1 MFWGSFS
8 FDKKGPCHVWEPETP
23 QEKKD
28 RKADLNARN
37 SLIKKAN
44 RQKWEKEQR
53 KWLSDWKKAHGRAP
67 RGVRKV

>member
-1 MFWGSFS
+1 
-8 FDKKGPCHVWEPETP
+8 VWEPETP

-28 RKADLNARN
+28 HKADLNTRN

-53 KWLSDWKKAHGRAP
+53 KWLRD
-67 RGVRKV
+67 

>member
-28 RKADLNARN
+28 HKADLNTRN

-44 RQKWEKEQR
+44 RQK
-53 KWLSDWKKAHGRAP
+53 
-67 RGVRKV
+67 